1 MSQDMLDAALALAP
15 KVANV
20 AADVVARNIG
30 REALIR
36 TTFLSLVS
44 GRPAFFLG
52 SPGINKTGTV
62 QDMSR
67 SIDGAVFY
75 DALMPT
81 IVSVE
86 QLLVEKTS
94 IEESTDANGIKSIRT
109 RDTLGRAAAAHILF
123 ADEIWKAEPRVLQ
136 TLLDLSKGDG
146 VRHEGRMMKTPLLAF
161 VAASNELP
169 DPEGNL
175 GAMWSRMTI
184 RAVVNSLDRAGK
196 KSLVAARI
204 NRARGTAS
212 APAKLTLEDI
222 EWLREGRPLVE
233 VSNDIVEIVLD
244 LYQQLLDED
253 TAGFDW
259 LWKDDR
265 RFGRVFDVLQASALL
280 DGRGKVGKS
289 DLKALELLLWDTP
302 EQIPTIKAK
311 IAPLT
316 RTPLSD
322 AQEVIDTLLAP
333 SGTVA
338 EAKAGDKNK
347 LVPAITQFEEAER
360 ELERLSNES
369 SGDER
374 AAILAL
380 RKQLDGEK
388 HATVNAM
395 LGSKFRVKQ

>member
-1 MSQDMLDAALALAP
+1 MLDVALALAP
-15 KVANV
+15 KVTNV
-20 AADVVARNIG
+20 AADVAARNIG

-36 TTFLSLVS
+36 ATLLSLVS

-62 QDMSR
+62 QDVSR

-86 QLLVEKTS
+86 QLLVEETS
-94 IEESTDANGIKSIRT
+94 IEESIGSNGTKSIRAW
-109 RDTLGRAAAAHILF
+109 DTLGRAAAAHILF

-146 VRHEGRMMKTPLLAF
+146 VRHEGSMVKTPLLAF
-161 VAASNELP
+161 ITASNELP

-184 RAVVNSLDRAGK
+184 RAVANSLDRAGK

-204 NRARGTAS
+204 NRARGSAS
-212 APAKLTLEDI
+212 TPVKLSLEDV
-222 EWLREGRPLVE
+222 EWLREGRPMVE
-233 VSNDIVEIVLD
+233 VSNDTVELVLD
-244 LYQQLLDED
+244 LYQELFDED
-253 TAGFDW
+253 QAGFGW
-259 LWKDDR
+259 LWSDDR

-280 DGRGKVGKS
+280 DGRAKVGKS

-311 IAPLT
+311 IAPYT
-316 RTPLSD
+316 RTPLSE
-322 AQEVIDTLLAP
+322 AQEVVDTLLAP
-333 SGTVA
+333 DGTVA
-338 EAKAGDKNK
+338 KVRAGDRNK
-347 LVPAITQFEEAER
+347 VVAAITQFEETEC
-360 ELERLSNES
+360 ELDRLSSEA
-369 SGDER
+369 SGDEKT
-374 AAILAL
+374 AIVAL
-380 RKQLDGEK
+380 RKQVSDDKQDLV
-388 HATVNAM
+388 ASI
-395 LGSKFRVKQ
+395 LGAKRS

>member
-1 MSQDMLDAALALAP
+1 MSQDILDAAVALAP

-20 AADVVARNIG
+20 ASDVALRNIG
-30 REALIR
+30 RESIIR
-36 TTFLSLVS
+36 ATLLALVS

-62 QDMSR
+62 QDVAR

-86 QLLVEKTS
+86 QLLVEQTS
-94 IEESTDANGIKSIRT
+94 IEESTGANGVKSIRT
-109 RDTLGRAAAAHILF
+109 RDTLGRAAEAHILF

-146 VRHEGRMMKTPLLAF
+146 VRHEGRMVKTPLLAF
-161 VAASNELP
+161 VSASNELP

-184 RAVVNSLDRAGK
+184 RAVVNSLDYSGK
-196 KSLVAARI
+196 KALVSARI

-212 APAKLTLEDI
+212 APEKLTLEDI
-222 EWLREGRPLVE
+222 EWLREGRPMVE
-233 VSNDIVEIVLD
+233 VSNDVVELVLD

-253 TAGFDW
+253 QTGFDW
-259 LWKDDR
+259 LWNDDR

-280 DGRGKVGKS
+280 DGRTKVGKL

-302 EQIPTIKAK
+302 EQIPTVKAK

-322 AQEVIDTLLAP
+322 AQEVLDTLMAP
-333 SGTVA
+333 DGTVA
-338 EAKAGDKNK
+338 EVKAGDRNK
-347 LVPAITQFEEAER
+347 VVAAITQFEEAAHEI
-360 ELERLSNES
+360 ERLSNEAV
-369 SGDER
+369 GDDKT
-374 AAILAL
+374 AILAL
-380 RKQLDGEK
+380 LTQVNEEKQEVV
-388 HATVNAM
+388 ASV
-395 LGSKFRVKQ
+395 LGAKRNK